1 MGGFGLPGSYDR
13 STTPCTVASLSRVVA
28 SWAGLNHRSSAMFK
42 VTPNPPETENVSPYE
57 SLDSTKLHKAAERAL
72 DHHPASPLDTSRL
85 ADARPVNIFAVV
97 PGLHTETLLA
107 NASETLASVN
117 AMASDLAFE
126 LEGSRRS
133 VALAIQQMAELGQ
146 LLVDKALDQVA

>member
-1 MGGFGLPGSYDR
+1 
-13 STTPCTVASLSRVVA
+13 
-28 SWAGLNHRSSAMFK
+28 MFK
-42 VTPNPPETENVSPYE
+42 VTPNPPETENVSPCE
-57 SLDSTKLHKAAERAL
+57 SLDSTNLHEAAERAL
-72 DHHPASPLDTSRL
+72 DHHFASPLDKSRL

-107 NASETLASVN
+107 NACETLASIN

-133 VALAIQQMAELGQ
+133 IALAIQQMIELSQ
-146 LLVDKALDQVA
+146 LLVNEALEQVAPAG